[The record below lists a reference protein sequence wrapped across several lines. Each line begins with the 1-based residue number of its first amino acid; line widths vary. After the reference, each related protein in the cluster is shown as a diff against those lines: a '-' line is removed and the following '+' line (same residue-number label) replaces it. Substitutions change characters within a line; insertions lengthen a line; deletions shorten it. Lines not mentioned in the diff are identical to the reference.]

1 MGLNYQKYINRL
13 KQKRQDNPEYALY
26 KQSMQAMAEPMK
38 AMNRSMQGQMSL
50 AGGSIGAIGSTYLQG
65 QSAMQNLAMQSF
77 GQADRAGIAR
87 NDALDSQ
94 IMQMEMTRDAE
105 EERKKNELTKSL
117 ITGAATIGGFAL
129 GGFGGAILGGAA
141 KVATDKLM
149 PTPGGAPE
157 ISPVVAGQGQTDL
170 GAALANSGWSGG
182 GGGSSFNLD
191 NAMRGAQI
199 GAGIGGIGSSFV
211 GGADYNALQ
220 QSIGDTLA
228 GISAISTL
236 KTHRQFLDT
245 FREKYP
251 LLNTE
256 ADKETLL
263 TLLTL
268 GDYQGAMNLLQG
280 LQAPTADAEAID
292 TAEPVVADVAN
303 DPADPAVTVTNG
315 AEPTQETKTTD
326 EEQDGV
332 ISTPAADEIN
342 ASVMDSH
349 KTVSKDA
356 FVAARKKAGANP
368 AYDAMFDYMEKNGL
382 AYDSP
387 AMKKWVEG
395 KYKAAGT
402 YNRFKKIYKAAGGGG
417 GKTTAEQTPVVKPK
431 EETKPPAPTAEEIAS
446 MTDEEL
452 DNTYQQLK
460 KNAAE
465 GAAPRESA
473 TYGDSNAALAVK
485 PGNYKVGKGQQFSRN
500 TKTGELVVKVNGSY
514 YKVRINGNTI
524 KVKVGDT
531 VTVGADGK
539 VEVK

>member
-65 QSAMQNLAMQSF
+65 QAGMQNLAMQSF
-77 GQADRAGIAR
+77 GQADRAGMAR

-211 GGADYNALQ
+211 GGADYSALQ

-473 TYGDSNAALAVK
+473 TYGDSNAALGVK

-514 YKVRINGNTI
+514 YKVRVNGNTI

>member
-38 AMNRSMQGQMSL
+38 AMNRSMQGQMAM

-65 QSAMQNLAMQSF
+65 QAGMQNLAMQSF

-170 GAALANSGWSGG
+170 GAVLTNSGWSGG

-191 NAMRGAQI
+191 NAMLGSQI

-256 ADKETLL
+256 ADKETFL

-280 LQAPTADAEAID
+280 LQAPTADAEVID
-292 TAEPVVADVAN
+292 PGIDEVDEAVDVQAAPVAKNESATIGESATIAETEPDKEVETAETEQTAA
-303 DPADPAVTVTNG
+303 
-315 AEPTQETKTTD
+315 PT
-326 EEQDGV
+326 
-332 ISTPAADEIN
+332 ADEIN

-349 KTVSKDA
+349 KTVSKDT
-356 FVAARKKAGANP
+356 FVAARKKAGASS

-402 YNRFKKIYKAAGGGG
+402 YNRFKKIYKAAGG
-417 GKTTAEQTPVVKPK
+417 Q
-431 EETKPPAPTAEEIAS
+431 
-446 MTDEEL
+446 
-452 DNTYQQLK
+452 
-460 KNAAE
+460 
-465 GAAPRESA
+465 
-473 TYGDSNAALAVK
+473 
-485 PGNYKVGKGQQFSRN
+485 
-500 TKTGELVVKVNGSY
+500 
-514 YKVRINGNTI
+514 
-524 KVKVGDT
+524 
-531 VTVGADGK
+531 
-539 VEVK
+539 

>member
-38 AMNRSMQGQMSL
+38 AMNRSMQGQMAM

-170 GAALANSGWSGG
+170 GAVLTNSGWSGG

-191 NAMRGAQI
+191 NAMLGSQI

-280 LQAPTADAEAID
+280 LQAPTAEAEVVESGID
-292 TAEPVVADVAN
+292 EVEEAVDVQAEPAATGDVETITEPEPDKAAETTETEQTAAGTGKTYKDWQGLVNKGDMSGNTIKMRNIESYKERGYWRDTEGKKKTTKPDDYDKYYGTTAEQTPVVKPKEETN
-303 DPADPAVTVTNG
+303 PPALTEEEIASM
-315 AEPTQETKTTD
+315 TD
-326 EEQDGV
+326 EELDEV
-332 ISTPAADEIN
+332 ISQARYEKPESGVSAPTADEIN

-356 FVAARKKAGANP
+356 FVAARKKAGASS

-402 YNRFKKIYKAAGGGG
+402 YNRFKKIYKAAGG
-417 GKTTAEQTPVVKPK
+417 Q
-431 EETKPPAPTAEEIAS
+431 
-446 MTDEEL
+446 
-452 DNTYQQLK
+452 
-460 KNAAE
+460 
-465 GAAPRESA
+465 
-473 TYGDSNAALAVK
+473 
-485 PGNYKVGKGQQFSRN
+485 
-500 TKTGELVVKVNGSY
+500 
-514 YKVRINGNTI
+514 
-524 KVKVGDT
+524 
-531 VTVGADGK
+531 
-539 VEVK
+539 

>member
-38 AMNRSMQGQMSL
+38 AMNRSMQGQMAM

-77 GQADRAGIAR
+77 GQADRAGMAR

-170 GAALANSGWSGG
+170 GAVLTNSGWSGG

-211 GGADYNALQ
+211 GGADYSALQ

-280 LQAPTADAEAID
+280 LQAPTAEAEVIEPGID
-292 TAEPVVADVAN
+292 EVDEAVDVQAEPVATGDVETITEPEPDKEVETAETEQTAAGTGKTYEEWQGMIN
-303 DPADPAVTVTNG
+303 NGDTSGPTIKMAKIEQFKKFGYYYDATGKKKTTKPPDYDKYYGTTAEQTPVVKPKEETNP
-315 AEPTQETKTTD
+315 PTQEEIASMTD
-326 EEQDGV
+326 EELDNAYQQLKK
-332 ISTPAADEIN
+332 IAAEGAAPTVDEIN

-349 KTVSKDA
+349 KTVS
-356 FVAARKKAGANP
+356 
-368 AYDAMFDYMEKNGL
+368 
-382 AYDSP
+382 
-387 AMKKWVEG
+387 
-395 KYKAAGT
+395 
-402 YNRFKKIYKAAGGGG
+402 
-417 GKTTAEQTPVVKPK
+417 
-431 EETKPPAPTAEEIAS
+431 
-446 MTDEEL
+446 
-452 DNTYQQLK
+452 
-460 KNAAE
+460 AE
-465 GAAPRESA
+465 GAAHRESA
-473 TYGDSNAALAVK
+473 TYGDSNAALGVK

-514 YKVRINGNTI
+514 YKVRVNGNTI

>member
-38 AMNRSMQGQMSL
+38 AMNRSMQGQMSM

-65 QSAMQNLAMQSF
+65 QAGMQNLAMQSF
-77 GQADRAGIAR
+77 GQADRAGMAR

-170 GAALANSGWSGG
+170 GAVLTNSGWSGG